1 MLHVEDADRVRLV
14 TLDRPAARNALDTE
28 HYHALADALDGAAT
42 ATDLAVVTLT
52 GTAGAF
58 CAGQDLAE
66 MGRLADTGTSTAD
79 RTGHG
84 FQRFVVALSAFP
96 KPIVAAVNGLAVG
109 LGVTMLPYCD
119 LVLAAD
125 DARFRTP
132 FVSLGVVPEAGSSF
146 TLPTLLGPQ
155 AAAHALLTGA
165 WLDAADAHRR
175 PRHGPHAAR
184 LARRDE
190 AAAAHR
196 LDRRGYRRPRA
207 RGGALRPPHRRAR
220 QPGGHRRLL
229 REARPGLHQPGTRVE
244 SPARGTRGDDMAW
257 KVVVDFDVCESNA
270 ICMGVAPEVFEV
282 RDDDFLY
289 LLQDKPSDDL
299 RPKVEQAVR
308 QCPKQAISIVEE

>member
-14 TLDRPAARNALDTE
+14 TLDRPTARNALDTE
-28 HYHALADALDGAAT
+28 HYHALADALDRAAT
-42 ATDLAVVTLT
+42 ATDLAVVVLT

-84 FQRFVVALSAFP
+84 FQRFVAALGGFP

-132 FVSLGVVPEAGSSF
+132 FVRLGVVPEAGSSF

-165 WLDAADAHRR
+165 WLDAA
-175 PRHGPHAAR
+175 AAQASGLVWR
-184 LARRDE
+184 VCAPDQLLDE
-190 AAAAHR
+190 ALTVA
-196 LDRRGYRRPRA
+196 RA
-207 RGGALRPPHRRAR
+207 MAQMPLVSLVETK
-220 QPGGHRRLL
+220 RLL
-229 REARPGLHQPGTRVE
+229 RTGWLDAATAAREREEALFARLTGG
-244 SPARGTRGDDMAW
+244 PANREAIAAFFEKRDP
-257 KVVVDFDVCESNA
+257 DFTNL
-270 ICMGVAPEVFEV
+270 APE
-282 RDDDFLY
+282 
-289 LLQDKPSDDL
+289 
-299 RPKVEQAVR
+299 
-308 QCPKQAISIVEE
+308 